1 MKYFL
6 EAHKD
11 KKRQNLETVNNYKEW
26 QTVPNGNVPLTAAN
40 QCFI

>member
-6 EAHKD
+6 EAQKD

-26 QTVPNGNVPLTAAN
+26 QTVPKANVSLTAAN
-40 QCFI
+40 